1 MEKLINSMKKIVLP
15 SVLVSLPFSLVT
27 PFSKRLMQMLQPLL
41 LFSAFL
47 GLGDLWGQTPVPMIS
62 QNNLTYTENFSDI
75 ANWTDNFAA
84 GIGASRWKSVAV
96 NTTGTIPNGV
106 RTTVSTTTFQTS
118 GTSGGVQ
125 RGSLSSQAPG
135 AIVLLSTGSTD
146 NTSACAIEFFVD
158 FSNTNAGTISFDW
171 SRINNSTGDRAA
183 SLRVYTSTDG
193 TTYTEL
199 TGAAVLN
206 FVNNGGTAN
215 GSITTVALPSAFNN
229 SSTARIRFYQYNGTG
244 GATGSRPKIA
254 IDNLTVTAT
263 CNSNSTPTI
272 TLGTNPTV
280 CQGTTSANLT
290 YSATTSSPN
299 QYSIDYDATANTAG
313 FVDVTNA
320 TLPVS
325 PISLVI
331 PNNVAA
337 GTYNGSLTVR
347 NSTTGCVSTTYNIS
361 VAVLPI
367 PTLSTAVTNV
377 PCPSSS
383 TGAIDLTVAPT
394 LTIDGNMNE
403 GAWGSALATSTGGA
417 VSSFGAGHELNA
429 IYGIIGSNDLYFGIA
444 GNVQNGNRI
453 LLFLDT
459 KSGGYGDGNFGR
471 TGAPQ
476 GIDDFNSGT
485 TF

>member
-206 FVNNGGTAN
+206 FVNNGGTA
-215 GSITTVALPSAFNN
+215 
-229 SSTARIRFYQYNGTG
+229 
-244 GATGSRPKIA
+244 
-254 IDNLTVTAT
+254 
-263 CNSNSTPTI
+263 
-272 TLGTNPTV
+272 
-280 CQGTTSANLT
+280 
-290 YSATTSSPN
+290 
-299 QYSIDYDATANTAG
+299 
-313 FVDVTNA
+313 
-320 TLPVS
+320 
-325 PISLVI
+325 
-331 PNNVAA
+331 
-337 GTYNGSLTVR
+337 
-347 NSTTGCVSTTYNIS
+347 
-361 VAVLPI
+361 
-367 PTLSTAVTNV
+367 
-377 PCPSSS
+377 
-383 TGAIDLTVAPT
+383 
-394 LTIDGNMNE
+394 
-403 GAWGSALATSTGGA
+403 
-417 VSSFGAGHELNA
+417 
-429 IYGIIGSNDLYFGIA
+429 
-444 GNVQNGNRI
+444 
-453 LLFLDT
+453 
-459 KSGGYGDGNFGR
+459 
-471 TGAPQ
+471 
-476 GIDDFNSGT
+476 
-485 TF
+485 